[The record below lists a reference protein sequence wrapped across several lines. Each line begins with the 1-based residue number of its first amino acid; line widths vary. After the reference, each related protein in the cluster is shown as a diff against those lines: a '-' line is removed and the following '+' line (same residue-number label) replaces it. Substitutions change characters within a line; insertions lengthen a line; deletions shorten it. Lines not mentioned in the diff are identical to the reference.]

1 MRAFVEELGH
11 EFEPLMENATKL
23 DTPADRQTLADAV
36 TGAIIMSSQK
46 KLDEEGDDEEDDE

>member
-1 MRAFVEELGH
+1 
-11 EFEPLMENATKL
+11 MENATKL